1 VKHGLLLANIGT
13 YSDPRTFVAVAQEAE
28 HAGWDAVLIWD
39 HLAFAWG
46 MPAADPWVSLGA
58 AAVSTERVILGTG
71 VTPVARRR
79 PHVLA
84 HELATLAAAAP
95 ARVVF
100 GAGLG
105 GGHGE
110 FARFGEDE
118 DERARAAKLDEGLD
132 VIAALLSGEPVSH
145 KGEHYTVDDVTLK
158 PAPDPRIPIWIGGM
172 SKKARARAARFD
184 GWFADTASATEMNT
198 TPEQFARMLD
208 GYDFGEV
215 AVMGYSNAGGD
226 PLHREY
232 EDAGATWWI
241 EQIHDRRGSADE
253 MRARITAGP

>member
-1 VKHGLLLANIGT
+1 VKHGLLVANIGT
-13 YSDPRTFVAVAQEAE
+13 YSDPRAFVELAQTAE
-28 HAGWDAVLIWD
+28 DAGWDAVFIWD
-39 HLAFAWG
+39 HLAFTWG

-84 HELATLAAAAP
+84 HELATLAVAAP
-95 ARVVF
+95 GRVVF

-118 DERARAAKLDEGLD
+118 GERPRATKLDEGLD
-132 VIAALLSGEPVSH
+132 VVAALLSGEPVNH
-145 KGEHYTVDDVTLK
+145 RGNHYTVDDVTLK

-184 GWFADTASATEMNT
+184 GWFADTASPTEMNT

-208 GYDFGEV
+208 GYELGDV
-215 AVMGYSNAGGD
+215 AVMGYSDAGDDAPRGG
-226 PLHREY
+226 Y
-232 EDAGATWWI
+232 ADAGATWWI

-253 MRARITAGP
+253 MRARVAAGP